1 MEEPTNRVFHSRGEP
16 SREDNR
22 GGIKYEIDYRSQI
35 HSTRTEQAIAR
46 SRPWRV
52 AGHLDMPSD
61 EFLNDYIPRNLD
73 TNVTWRNVL
82 ACGMIQEQ
90 RRNKHIRDDIQYD
103 NIQIQYP
110 EAPSPE
116 PEP

>member
-35 HSTRTEQAIAR
+35 QAELHLAER
-46 SRPWRV
+46 VSRGSRV
-52 AGHLDMPSD
+52 WGAGTSLDMPSD

-73 TNVTWRNVL
+73 TNVT
-82 ACGMIQEQ
+82 
-90 RRNKHIRDDIQYD
+90 
-103 NIQIQYP
+103 
-110 EAPSPE
+110 
-116 PEP
+116 